1 MEIIINTE
9 ITNLIQD
16 YRESQNAYTKEEK
29 DFFRNKYGIE
39 SKKIK
44 DISQAIIERANN
56 LRKQR
61 TEYDDNDWKIF
72 NLTFDAP
79 SSKKKLLEAFEGEH
93 ENFIKF
99 ALQKTYK
106 PSWRG
111 DRRYNIIK
119 KILEEK
125 QKSENNDLQLLIDV
139 LEYQTIDFKERY
151 IYSIVNH
158 ETKRFHYFEKYKTLK
173 AWSQYN
179 WKERKNEVIVST
191 ENTCELPEKL
201 DDRWLRSFNT
211 LKVFSNNFDLEYF
224 INKVTEEAE
233 KTYHQNIEVVA
244 EKLYKNKMIN
254 NITVKYIS
262 TDPKAFE
269 MIITDGYKNAHCRSI
284 FCAEYSHLVEAHWR
298 FITTIKNK

>member
-1 MEIIINTE
+1 MEVIINTE

-16 YRESQNAYTKEEK
+16 YRKSQEAYTKEEK

-44 DISQAIIERANN
+44 DISQAIIEKANN

-61 TEYDDNDWKIF
+61 TEYDDNDWRIF

-79 SSKKKLLEAFEGEH
+79 SSRKKLLEAFEGEH

-99 ALQKTYK
+99 ALQKTTK
-106 PSWRG
+106 PQWRG
-111 DRRYNIIK
+111 DNRYNIIK

-125 QKSENNDLQLLIDV
+125 QKNENNDLQLLIEV
-139 LEYQTIDFKERY
+139 LKYETIDFKEKY
-151 IYSIVNH
+151 IYSIVDH
-158 ETKRFHYFEKYKTLK
+158 EVKRFRFFEKYKDLK
-173 AWSQYN
+173 AWTKYN
-179 WKERKNEVIVST
+179 YNTRKNEVIVSV
-191 ENTCELPEKL
+191 ENTCELPENLNEK
-201 DDRWLRSFNT
+201 WLRAFNAI
-211 LKVFSNNFDLEYF
+211 KIFSRNFDLEYF

-233 KTYHQNIEVVA
+233 NTYNQNIEVVA
-244 EKLYKNKMIN
+244 EKLYKYKMIN

-298 FITTIKNK
+298 FITTIKK